1 MAKGFVKFDWPRGI
15 SMPAAFLWLAP
26 FISFSGF
33 AVSGFYVSRFYGF
46 AVSGFMFLGLK
57 FKGLIVQ
64 CSSIL
69 RKEKTTLTTM
79 DNIPTQAEKVVFV
92 FLAG

>member
-33 AVSGFYVSRFYGF
+33 AVSGFYVSRFNG
-46 AVSGFMFLGLK
+46 
-57 FKGLIVQ
+57 
-64 CSSIL
+64 
-69 RKEKTTLTTM
+69 
-79 DNIPTQAEKVVFV
+79 
-92 FLAG
+92 